1 MSDAVDHQLDKL
13 VVMNQRGGVGKT
25 TTAMTL
31 AGLFANDGKKTLLV
45 DADPQGSINAIL
57 RLKPENHLYD
67 FLIKRYLLDDC
78 TVPVAENLVTLLGNR
93 ETADAEKTMISE
105 MARERIFETVFEP
118 YERNYDS
125 IVIDVGPSVSLMQ
138 TCAMVYTRNVLIP
151 CDMDYVSLSG
161 VGACLQFCETLSR
174 AVRSK
179 VRPIAILPTMVD
191 RRIGLTKLVLSLMEE
206 LSQRYEVPI
215 LHQIRTDTAIGKATR
230 ARKFLFDQDPRC
242 KAMEDYTQA
251 YEQLKALLSGKAA
264 DVEAI
269 PQAI

>member
-161 VGACLQFCETLSR
+161 VGACLQFCETLS
-174 AVRSK
+174 
-179 VRPIAILPTMVD
+179 
-191 RRIGLTKLVLSLMEE
+191 LSL
-206 LSQRYEVPI
+206 I
-215 LHQIRTDTAIGKATR
+215 HI
-230 ARKFLFDQDPRC
+230 
-242 KAMEDYTQA
+242 
-251 YEQLKALLSGKAA
+251 
-264 DVEAI
+264 
-269 PQAI
+269 